1 MQLSMVP
8 SIYFPIG
15 ILPNLV
21 VQNVVKIDTITL
33 EKFCFKW
40 IQKNVTGKNIR
51 DAVGNSWKKLQ
62 QVLGK
67 IHSMAPID

>member
-1 MQLSMVP
+1 MVP

-33 EKFCFKW
+33 EKFCFK
-40 IQKNVTGKNIR
+40 
-51 DAVGNSWKKLQ
+51 
-62 QVLGK
+62 
-67 IHSMAPID
+67 